1 MSSQNIFYTLI
12 IDYTQELTPN
22 ELNINNDTNTIL
34 LDKVKNNIGNK
45 CSKEGYIKKDS
56 IKIIERSLGRIIS
69 SHFNGDIV
77 YNLKLEVDICNV
89 VEGDIINCKV
99 IGINK
104 MGIMCEKNPLIIAL
118 SKIYHED
125 NLEKFENIQIGES
138 IDVEVVCSR
147 FEYNDNEIN
156 VIGKL
161 Y

>member
-1 MSSQNIFYTLI
+1 MSGQNIFYTLI
-12 IDYTQELTPN
+12 IDYTQELSPS
-22 ELNINNDTNTIL
+22 ELNISNDTNTIL
-34 LDKVKNNIGNK
+34 LEKVKNNIGNK

-56 IKIIERSLGRIIS
+56 IKLIEKSLGRIIS

-89 VEGDIINCKV
+89 TEGDIVNCKV

-104 MGIMCEKNPLIIAL
+104 MGIMCEKKPLLVAL

-125 NLEKFENIQIGES
+125 NLEKFENIQVGEY
-138 IDVEVVCSR
+138 IDIEVVCSR

>member
-1 MSSQNIFYTLI
+1 MSGQNIFYTLI
-12 IDYTQELTPN
+12 IDYTQELSPS
-22 ELNINNDTNTIL
+22 ELNISNDTNTIL
-34 LDKVKNNIGNK
+34 LEKVKNNIGNK

-56 IKIIERSLGRIIS
+56 IKLIERSLGRIIS

-89 VEGDIINCKV
+89 TEGDIVNCKV

-104 MGIMCEKNPLIIAL
+104 MGIMCEKKPLLVAL

-125 NLEKFENIQIGES
+125 NLEKFENIQVGES
-138 IDVEVVCSR
+138 IDIEVVCSR